1 MKEILAVETRLE
13 PQYNFDKRATNRSH
27 LKPSPQ
33 TRSLIIK
40 TVEDS
45 INSID
50 TNAIDNILQKITN
63 VETLIYRIEIYMIY
77 ITEYQKTLSGN

>member
-1 MKEILAVETRLE
+1 MKEILAVEKRLE
-13 PQYNFDKRATNRSH
+13 PQYNFDKRATSRSH

-40 TVEDS
+40 NVEDS
-45 INSID
+45 INSTD
-50 TNAIDNILQKITN
+50 TNAIDTILQKIIN

-77 ITEYQKTLSGN
+77 ITEYQNTVSGN